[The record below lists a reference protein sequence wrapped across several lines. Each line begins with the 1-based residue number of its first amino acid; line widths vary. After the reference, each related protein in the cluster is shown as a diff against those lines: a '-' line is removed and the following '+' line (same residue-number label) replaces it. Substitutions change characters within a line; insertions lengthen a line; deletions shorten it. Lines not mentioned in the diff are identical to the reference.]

1 MKEGDSKGGRGR
13 EGLMEEYGVGRE
25 GGKRG
30 EREYGK
36 SWREGNGPGRGAK
49 QLSPTLTPHHGRPS
63 QLPAAAITGRRPA
76 ALRLGRG
83 LCFVCARCGGSLCQ
97 GSHKRFCAYS

>member
-63 QLPAAAITGRRPA
+63 QLPAAAITGRRRPSA
-76 ALRLGRG
+76 RSGFVLCLCPLRRVLVSGQPQAV
-83 LCFVCARCGGSLCQ
+83 LCLFMR
-97 GSHKRFCAYS
+97 